1 MGILEQNKRFSRIPD
16 RLVGYTVE
24 LFRFTKAKIAELP
37 APESGQIEF
46 GDTEVNGLRVRVGIS
61 GVKSFCISRKRNGKF
76 IRATLGRFPDLSV
89 DVARAKALELLG
101 EVAATGQNPNVAKR
115 TNSKARVTLGDAL
128 EAYIKNRGHRLKP
141 ATEKQYRH
149 ILQNYSGDWMA
160 HALASISRERVEQRH
175 KAVTDGGVWFGA
187 DRSTLR
193 AGVGTGSKAQADLW
207 ARALRAVCRFAHDH
221 YRDDEGNTLLPD
233 PPTQVLSTKRQWHGT
248 VRKTER
254 IRLHDFPRWF
264 AAVAAVRNHG
274 EQERDDIAVTVC
286 DAVEMALFTGLR
298 KSEIFGL
305 TWDRVN
311 MGGRFFWIDTT
322 KNGDPL
328 ELPITDT
335 LREMFRRRLKIKNA
349 DDVLVF
355 PGVKGVIQETRHI
368 IDRISA
374 ATVPEQNDEMLIP
387 IPFKWHDARR
397 TFGTVAELVGVGN
410 YILKRLMNHRTMRSA
425 DVTQGYLHFGAD
437 ELLEPASRIERA
449 ILEHAGLVES
459 KKSID
464 AQLLSVLE
472 SMSDEE
478 KRKLIF
484 SLIQNAEVS
493 NK

>member
-1 MGILEQNKRFSRIPD
+1 
-16 RLVGYTVE
+16 
-24 LFRFTKAKIAELP
+24 
-37 APESGQIEF
+37 
-46 GDTEVNGLRVRVGIS
+46 
-61 GVKSFCISRKRNGKF
+61 
-76 IRATLGRFPDLSV
+76 
-89 DVARAKALELLG
+89 
-101 EVAATGQNPNVAKR
+101 
-115 TNSKARVTLGDAL
+115 
-128 EAYIKNRGHRLKP
+128 
-141 ATEKQYRH
+141 
-149 ILQNYSGDWMA
+149 
-160 HALASISRERVEQRH
+160 
-175 KAVTDGGVWFGA
+175 
-187 DRSTLR
+187 
-193 AGVGTGSKAQADLW
+193 
-207 ARALRAVCRFAHDH
+207 
-221 YRDDEGNTLLPD
+221 
-233 PPTQVLSTKRQWHGT
+233 
-248 VRKTER
+248 
-254 IRLHDFPRWF
+254 
-264 AAVAAVRNHG
+264 
-274 EQERDDIAVTVC
+274 IAVTVC

-335 LREMFRRRLKIKNA
+335 LREMFHRRLKIKNA

-374 ATVPEQNDEMLIP
+374 ATVPESNDEMLSP
-387 IPFKWHDARR
+387 VPFKWHDARR

-464 AQLLSVLE
+464 AQLLSALE
-472 SMSDEE
+472 SMSDSE
-478 KRKLIF
+478 KRALLF
-484 SLIQNAEVS
+484 SIVNS
-493 NK
+493 NGGLNVRK